1 MKNLWKNLIR
11 KNLPKHPA
19 HHSKDMLYKQEHK
32 GKFIIPRNIGL
43 SVKTHKNN
51 HLSSE
56 EHVYTPFLKIT
67 KTGLE
72 VDGMPSKS
80 KYEISWSKIV
90 EMRFKF
96 TKD

>member
-1 MKNLWKNLIR
+1 MKNFWKKLIR
-11 KNLPKHPA
+11 RNLPKHPA
-19 HHSKDMLYKQEHK
+19 HHSKDILYKQEHK
-32 GKFIIPRNIGL
+32 CKFIIPKNIGL

-51 HLSSE
+51 NLSSE
-56 EHVYTPFLKIT
+56 EHVRTPFLKIT

-72 VDGMPSKS
+72 VDDIPSKP
-80 KYEISWSKIV
+80 KYEIPWSKIV